1 MFLGSLMTSLASKIK
16 IKIDT
21 KYLEQ
26 QSSAEEH
33 KYLFSYT
40 ITIINLSEIP
50 VTLKDRHW
58 IITNSNG
65 EKSEVQGPGVVGE
78 TPTIEPNTA
87 YQYSSGTVMETP
99 VGFMEGYYGMITKD
113 GVQFKAAIP
122 TFRLA
127 IPGILQ

>member
-1 MFLGSLMTSLASKIK
+1 MTSIASNIK
-16 IKIDT
+16 IKVDT

-26 QSSAEEH
+26 QSSAEEQ
-33 KYLFSYT
+33 KFLFSYT
-40 ITIINLSEIP
+40 ITIINLSETP

-58 IITNSNG
+58 IITDSNG

-99 VGFMEGYYGMITKD
+99 VGFMEGSYGMVTKE
-113 GVQFKAAIP
+113 GELFKATIP